1 MAISGKLAPDCNYDR
16 YSNFETIFE
25 MPCLFTF
32 KKLPKITHSAQKRV
46 FKLLFFKATKK
57 RFGTDFFWSLYALL
71 LSAYPRNSASRALA
85 SSFLTFTFGKVY
97 QHFDPNTRLWPTF
110 GALPSQAH
118 LSLQGL
124 ELLPPITT
132 AEKYFCIG
140 VNYANRNAEYKDG
153 SEAPKNPSVFMR
165 SRESFVGHGQF
176 IERPP
181 ESHQLDYEGEI
192 VVIIGKEG
200 RRIKREDARSHI
212 AGLCVMNEGT
222 LRDWVRH
229 AKFNVTQGKNF
240 EKSGA
245 LGPWMVPLSDEI
257 DLTDLQI
264 QTRINGELRQ
274 DDHTSNMMFPIEFQI
289 EYLSKFA
296 RLKPGDIIATGTP
309 NGAVGQIQPAWK
321 WDIRKNSPLYF
332 LHGQKLWVPTPNM
345 VTHNVQTGTG
355 TGKFTRVAYHLAGI
369 RENGLLAVTNP
380 RFAAANPRFWSPWSQ
395 GACWALPATTY
406 IPGVNLN
413 QG

>member
-1 MAISGKLAPDCNYDR
+1 MK
-16 YSNFETIFE
+16 FV
-25 MPCLFTF
+25 TF
-32 KKLPKITHSAQKRV
+32 LSRGQE
-46 FKLLFFKATKK
+46 
-57 RFGTDFFWSLYALL
+57 RFGGIQSGDENNVVDITDAFTSLHSVLTAGTLTQA
-71 LSAYPRNSASRALA
+71 SAAVEAGTASLPLNS
-85 SSFLTFTFGKVY
+85 
-97 QHFDPNTRLWPTF
+97 
-110 GALPSQAH
+110 
-118 LSLQGL
+118 L

-200 RRIKREDARSHI
+200 RRIKRSNARDHI

-240 EKSGA
+240 ERSGA
-245 LGPWMVPLSDEI
+245 LGPWMVPLTDDI
-257 DLTDLQI
+257 DLTDLTI
-264 QTRINGELRQ
+264 QTRVNGELRQ

-296 RLKPGDIIATGTP
+296 RLKAGDVIATGTP
-309 NGAVGQIQPAWK
+309 NGAGARFDPPKYLVPGDVVEVTCPAVGSLRNEVKDEI
-321 WDIRKNSPLYF
+321 I
-332 LHGQKLWVPTPNM
+332 
-345 VTHNVQTGTG
+345 
-355 TGKFTRVAYHLAGI
+355 
-369 RENGLLAVTNP
+369 
-380 RFAAANPRFWSPWSQ
+380 
-395 GACWALPATTY
+395 
-406 IPGVNLN
+406 
-413 QG
+413 

>member
-1 MAISGKLAPDCNYDR
+1 MKFVTFLSNGQEKLGGLKQGDDVNVVDITETFSSLHNVLKDNKLDAAIAAVNAGKG
-16 YSNFETIFE
+16 SH
-25 MPCLFTF
+25 
-32 KKLPKITHSAQKRV
+32 KLE
-46 FKLLFFKATKK
+46 
-57 RFGTDFFWSLYALL
+57 D
-71 LSAYPRNSASRALA
+71 
-85 SSFLTFTFGKVY
+85 
-97 QHFDPNTRLWPTF
+97 
-110 GALPSQAH
+110 
-118 LSLQGL
+118 L

-165 SRESFVGHGQF
+165 SRESFVGHGQY

-200 RRIKREDARSHI
+200 RRIKRENARDHI

-245 LGPWMVPLSDEI
+245 LGPWMVPLTDNI
-257 DLTDLQI
+257 DLTDLKI
-264 QTRINGELRQ
+264 QTRVNGELRQ

-296 RLKPGDIIATGTP
+296 RLKAGDIIATGTP
-309 NGAVGQIQPAWK
+309 NGAGARFDPPK
-321 WDIRKNSPLYF
+321 YL
-332 LHGQKLWVPTPNM
+332 VPGDVVE
-345 VTHNVQTGTG
+345 VTCP
-355 TGKFTRVAYHLAGI
+355 GI
-369 RENGLLAVTNP
+369 GSLRNEVKDE
-380 RFAAANPRFWSPWSQ
+380 
-395 GACWALPATTY
+395 
-406 IPGVNLN
+406 IV
-413 QG
+413 